1 MTCGCSGY
9 AAVSAKKHLVVIDN
23 AANGFT
29 LYRLDRPDPIRTYI
43 TEPPTV
49 LVPKQVGFGEDTKIV
64 VGGSD
69 NGTVYIFDRKSGE
82 LLETLRHASSG
93 LIQSITVSI

>member
-9 AAVSAKKHLVVIDN
+9 TVVSAKKHLVVINN

-29 LYRLDRPDPIRTYI
+29 LYCLDHPDPIQTYI
-43 TEPPTV
+43 TEPPMV
-49 LVPKQVGFGEDTKIV
+49 LVPKQVEFGEDTKIV
-64 VGGSD
+64 VSGSD

-82 LLETLRHASSG
+82 LLETPRHASSG